1 MAGQVGVRDH
11 VHIGTGAVL
20 GAKAGVSN
28 DVPAGNRMIGIPA
41 TPEREQ
47 KVKQAA
53 LSKLPEMR
61 REMKKLQATV
71 EKLVEEVA
79 RLRAHAPRLTDSPD
93 QRAVA

>member
-20 GAKAGVSN
+20 GAMAGITN
-28 DVPAGNRMIGIPA
+28 DVPDGARMIGVPA

-47 KVKQAA
+47 KLRLAA

-61 REMKKLQATV
+61 RQVKQFEQRLLRLESDGKQA
-71 EKLVEEVA
+71 A
-79 RLRAHAPRLTDSPD
+79 A
-93 QRAVA
+93 